1 MSRQFVDLLNRHEM
15 LIWAAGFF
23 DGEGCIGV
31 SRSKRGKPCVYYAIQ
46 ITAFQNVR
54 APLEIL
60 HQLFG
65 GTIRY
70 STTHSTGGW
79 VWQLSGRGLK
89 IALQEMLP
97 FLVVKREQAQIG
109 IAFQGRKALRG
120 GKYTDGLE
128 ARRLDH
134 QDWEKMRALKLV
146 TVDGAAMSGKLKRA
160 QP

>member
-1 MSRQFVDLLNRHEM
+1 MNDREM

-31 SRSKRGKPCVYYAIQ
+31 SRNKKGKLCVYYSIQ

-54 APLEIL
+54 APLDVL

-70 STTHSTGGW
+70 SATHSTGGW
-79 VWQLSGRGLK
+79 VWQLSGRALK
-89 IALQEMLP
+89 TALEKMLP
-97 FLVVKREQAQIG
+97 FLIVKREQAQIG
-109 IAFQGRKALRG
+109 IAFQGRKVVRG
-120 GKYTDGLE
+120 GKYLDGLE

-134 QDWEKMRALKLV
+134 QDWETIRSLKLIK
-146 TVDGAAMSGKLKRA
+146 GGM

>member
-1 MSRQFVDLLNRHEM
+1 VDEHEM

-31 SRSKRGKPCVYYAIQ
+31 ARSKKGKPCVYYSIQ
-46 ITAFQNVR
+46 ITAFQNMR
-54 APLEIL
+54 APLDIFR
-60 HQLFG
+60 QLPG

-79 VWQLSGRGLK
+79 VWQLSGRNLK
-89 IALQEMLP
+89 LALEKMLP

-109 IAFQGRKALRG
+109 IAFQGRKMPKG
-120 GKYTDGLE
+120 VKYVDGVE

-134 QDWEKMRALKLV
+134 QDWERMRALKV
-146 TVDGAAMSGKLKRA
+146 IKGG

>member
-1 MSRQFVDLLNRHEM
+1 MNREEL

-31 SRSKRGKPCVYYAIQ
+31 SRSKKGKLCVYYSIQ

-54 APLEIL
+54 APLGIF

-79 VWQLSGRGLK
+79 VWQLSGRRLK
-89 IALQEMLP
+89 VALEEMLP
-97 FLVVKREQAQIG
+97 FLIVKREQAQIG
-109 IAFQGRKALRG
+109 IAFQGRKVPKG
-120 GKYTDGLE
+120 GKYIDGLE

-134 QDWEKMRALKLV
+134 LDWEKMHALKIIK
-146 TVDGAAMSGKLKRA
+146 GGQS
-160 QP
+160 